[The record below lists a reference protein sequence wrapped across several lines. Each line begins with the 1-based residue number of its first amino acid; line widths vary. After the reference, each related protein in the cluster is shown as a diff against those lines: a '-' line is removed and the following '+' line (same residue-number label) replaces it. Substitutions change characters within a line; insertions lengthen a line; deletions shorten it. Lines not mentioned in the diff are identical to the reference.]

1 MAVLTINT
9 CGGQCRGIWEVETRH
24 AIRQPTVHRM
34 PPSDPQVHV
43 GVRNPCHCRGLFTQ
57 ATVTPDIRV
66 VSAPTPG
73 TARQSRPG
81 SAVILLPHL
90 GSLANPRALEPLPE
104 SPATLKRGFC
114 PSWEPA
120 PSLTG
125 GIWGDAPVVT
135 GVSPRPLGPPA
146 ALLGGSRRVPLPL
159 PQNSSP
165 PAGSPPSRALGGAT
179 SRRLFPRPLRPPVHW
194 HFPLE
199 LLFWEA
205 AQSESILHQPPASA
219 RRGGA
224 GSLPPDSL
232 MPGDQRVPEG
242 FFLYRTC
249 SIFSARSSPC
259 VTGDQAAM
267 GQRCSLER
275 LQQVPTSTWL

>member
-120 PSLTG
+120 PSLPDRRHLG
-125 GIWGDAPVVT
+125 RCSRGHWGLP
-135 GVSPRPLGPPA
+135 SPSGPARSVARGLQEGPP
-146 ALLGGSRRVPLPL
+146 P
-159 PQNSSP
+159 P
-165 PAGSPPSRALGGAT
+165 PAEFQPA
-179 SRRLFPRPLRPPVHW
+179 RRLPTEPSAGRR
-194 HFPLE
+194 HFPPALSATV
-199 LLFWEA
+199 A
-205 AQSESILHQPPASA
+205 AA
-219 RRGGA
+219 
-224 GSLPPDSL
+224 
-232 MPGDQRVPEG
+232 
-242 FFLYRTC
+242 
-249 SIFSARSSPC
+249 
-259 VTGDQAAM
+259 
-267 GQRCSLER
+267 CSLA
-275 LQQVPTSTWL
+275 LPT

>member
-24 AIRQPTVHRM
+24 ATRQPTVHRM

-43 GVRNPCHCRGLFTQ
+43 GVRNPCHCRVLLMQ

-66 VSAPTPG
+66 VSAPTLG
-73 TARQSRPG
+73 TARQRRPG

-104 SPATLKRGFC
+104 SPATLKRGFFLGTC
-114 PSWEPA
+114 PVPDRRHLGRCSRGHWGL
-120 PSLTG
+120 PSPSG
-125 GIWGDAPVVT
+125 
-135 GVSPRPLGPPA
+135 PA
-146 ALLGGSRRVPLPL
+146 ALLGAPGGSPSRSRRIPARPPAPHRAERWAAPLP
-159 PQNSSP
+159 
-165 PAGSPPSRALGGAT
+165 AD
-179 SRRLFPRPLRPPVHW
+179 RLFPRRLRPPVHW

-219 RRGGA
+219 RREGRGA
-224 GSLPPDSL
+224 CA
-232 MPGDQRVPEG
+232 
-242 FFLYRTC
+242 RTH
-249 SIFSARSSPC
+249 
-259 VTGDQAAM
+259 
-267 GQRCSLER
+267 
-275 LQQVPTSTWL
+275 

>member
-57 ATVTPDIRV
+57 ATVTPDIRG

-90 GSLANPRALEPLPE
+90 GSLANPRALDPLPE

-146 ALLGGSRRVPLPL
+146 ALLGAPGGSPSPSRRIPARPPAPHRAERWAAPL
-159 PQNSSP
+159 
-165 PAGSPPSRALGGAT
+165 PAGSFRDRCG
-179 SRRLFPRPLRPPVHW
+179 RLFTGTSHLNCCSGRRRNPRASCISRQPLQDG
-194 HFPLE
+194 E
-199 LLFWEA
+199 G
-205 AQSESILHQPPASA
+205 
-219 RRGGA
+219 RGA
-224 GSLPPDSL
+224 CP
-232 MPGDQRVPEG
+232 R
-242 FFLYRTC
+242 
-249 SIFSARSSPC
+249 IH
-259 VTGDQAAM
+259 
-267 GQRCSLER
+267 
-275 LQQVPTSTWL
+275 